1 MEMWPLPWYLFFLKK
16 QNKFKKHET
25 QNAEILRNIARLTL
39 TNITV
44 KIAFLESDLK
54 EFRPNQ
60 TQSVS
65 FKERVKR
72 WFFVTFDII
81 ISHIFH
87 ENFI

>member
-44 KIAFLESDLK
+44 KIAFLNTVIFKGKVTASVLK
-54 EFRPNQ
+54 KINATELNL
-60 TQSVS
+60 
-65 FKERVKR
+65 
-72 WFFVTFDII
+72 
-81 ISHIFH
+81 
-87 ENFI
+87 